1 MIKTLNRT
9 LKQDRERFTLPK
21 NVQDIIPV
29 QSVYPDGIFQVG
41 KNKFSKTFRFEDIN
55 YYVASAED
63 KKAMFLGY
71 SEILNALDSTAV
83 TKLTINNRRLN
94 RADFKRK
101 VLIGMKGDS
110 LDVYR
115 KEYDDMLSGKA
126 ADANSIVQEKY
137 ITITVTRKDIEEART
152 YFRRAG
158 AELMAHFSQM
168 GSDCTE
174 LDPKERLRIIY
185 DFYRAGEETSFHFDF
200 KDRMFATIFVRTAL
214 KTNGIIS
221 GSVTDTAGCFS

>member
-29 QSVYPDGIFQVG
+29 QSVYPDGIFQTG

-101 VLIGMKGDS
+101 VLIGMKGDNC
-110 LDVYR
+110 D
-115 KEYDDMLSGKA
+115 
-126 ADANSIVQEKY
+126 EK
-137 ITITVTRKDIEEART
+137 RHRRGEDIFQTCRSRAHGPFFPDGIRLHRARSK
-152 YFRRAG
+152 G
-158 AELMAHFSQM
+158 APAYH
-168 GSDCTE
+168 
-174 LDPKERLRIIY
+174 I
-185 DFYRAGEETSFHFDF
+185 
-200 KDRMFATIFVRTAL
+200 
-214 KTNGIIS
+214 
-221 GSVTDTAGCFS
+221 

>member
-1 MIKTLNRT
+1 MIKTLNKT
-9 LKQDRERFTLPK
+9 LKQDRKKFTLPK

-29 QSVYPDGIFQVG
+29 QSVYPDGIFQTG

-101 VLIGMKGDS
+101 VLICMS
-110 LDVYR
+110 Q
-115 KEYDDMLSGKA
+115 
-126 ADANSIVQEKY
+126 NS
-137 ITITVTRKDIEEART
+137 
-152 YFRRAG
+152 
-158 AELMAHFSQM
+158 
-168 GSDCTE
+168 
-174 LDPKERLRIIY
+174 PRLN
-185 DFYRAGEETSFHFDF
+185 
-200 KDRMFATIFVRTAL
+200 L
-214 KTNGIIS
+214 
-221 GSVTDTAGCFS
+221 